1 MPPLRLKG
9 LPDLLRDEFFLRD
22 NPFRTSQIYNPD
34 LPGTYVREM
43 YGKQLDEFHQKF
55 FLLPLQKETNRQ
67 VIGAVWSSHAG
78 NSLGKGYGKSML
90 MAEESKLI
98 NQDFG
103 AELLRRGGADED
115 DVGNHPFLAGYCT
128 FKTATEI
135 KSFPAALLEAVTF
148 ILSTEDKDG
157 ATAHRRLLDRLVAR
171 PDVDDA
177 YPGESIR
184 SLLWKELA
192 RYSGLSLQ
200 LNHKTVAGFIN
211 RLCDEDTA
219 ALIQFIK
226 NEIGP
231 RIKASQGFNF
241 VHIFNALA
249 RLAGIVYIAYFVD
262 QVENFAKWA
271 RQQDR
276 DVKILRESIC
286 QTSPTAD
293 MCSFIFQM
301 HISAAQA
308 IEDWWKN
315 EHLPSLDY
323 DRPIN
328 RTRVV
333 DLKGLVSIKEATTL
347 TAKYLQ
353 TARIDGTKLP
363 GPLHPFS
370 KEVIEAVLKAKK
382 GNPREFLETMGAI
395 LDAAV
400 DQNERRIDLGFVEPL
415 LADHDDPNEAP
426 ADDEDFDNEER

>member
-1 MPPLRLKG
+1 VPPLRLKG
-9 LPDLLRDEFFLRD
+9 SPNLLRDEFFLD
-22 NPFRTSQIYNPD
+22 GNPFRTSQIYNPD
-34 LPGTYVREM
+34 SPGTYVREM

-55 FLLPLQKETNRQ
+55 FVLPLQKEQNRQ

-103 AELLRRGGADED
+103 GALLRQVGADPED
-115 DVGNHPFLAGYCT
+115 IGNYPFLAGYCT
-128 FKTATEI
+128 FKTASEI

-148 ILSTEDKDG
+148 ILSTEDEDG
-157 ATAHRRLLDRLVAR
+157 ATAHQRLLDRLVAR
-171 PDVDDA
+171 DDVDDA

-200 LNHKTVAGFIN
+200 LRHKTVAGFID
-211 RLCDEDTA
+211 RLCHDDTA

-226 NEIGP
+226 SEIGP

-241 VHIFNALA
+241 VHIFNAFA
-249 RLAGIVYIAYFVD
+249 GLAGIVYIAYFVD
-262 QVENFAKWA
+262 QEENFAKWA

-323 DRPIN
+323 DKPIN
-328 RTRVV
+328 RTRVL
-333 DLKGLVSIKEATTL
+333 DLKGLESIKEATAL
-347 TAKYLQ
+347 TSKYLQ
-353 TARIDGTKLP
+353 TARIDGAKVQN
-363 GPLHPFS
+363 PLHPFS
-370 KEVIEAVLKAKK
+370 KEVIEAVLKATK

-395 LDAAV
+395 LDQAV
-400 DQNERRIDLGFVEPL
+400 EQKERRIDLGFVEPL
-415 LADHDDPNEAP
+415 LADHDDSDEVPT
-426 ADDEDFDNEER
+426 DDEDFDNEER

>member
-9 LPDLLRDEFFLRD
+9 SADLLRDEFLLAD
-22 NPFRTSQIYNPD
+22 NPFRSSQIYNPD
-34 LPGTYVREM
+34 LPGTYVPEM

-55 FLLPLQKETNRQ
+55 FLLPLQKQKNRQ

-90 MAEESKLI
+90 MAEESRLI
-98 NQDFG
+98 NKDFG
-103 AELLRRGGADED
+103 AALLRRAEADEED
-115 DVGNHPFLAGYCT
+115 IANYPFLAGYCT
-128 FKTATEI
+128 FKTASET

-148 ILSTEDKDG
+148 ILGTENEAG
-157 ATAHRRLLDRLVAR
+157 ATAHRRLLDRLAER
-171 PDVDDA
+171 EDVDEA

-192 RYSGLSLQ
+192 GYSGLSLQ
-200 LNHKTVAGFIN
+200 LNHKTVAGFVD
-211 RLCDEDTA
+211 RLCHEDTPG
-219 ALIQFIK
+219 LIRFVK

-241 VHIFNALA
+241 VHIFNAFA

-323 DRPIN
+323 EKPIN

-333 DLKGLVSIKEATTL
+333 DLKGLESIKEATTL
-347 TAKYLQ
+347 TSKYLQ
-353 TARIDGTKLP
+353 AFRIDGVKVP
-363 GPLHPFS
+363 SPLHPFS

-395 LDAAV
+395 LDQAI
-400 DQNERRIDLGFVEPL
+400 DQKERRIDLGFVEPL
-415 LADHDDPNEAP
+415 LADQDDADEEP
-426 ADDEDFDNEER
+426 ADDEDFDNQER